1 MQRKFYDCCLAVDK
15 KCLAVDNNEDLIAFA
30 GKTEVPSAL
39 VPSLESYLETMT
51 TKNDNILTSS
61 QNYINSAEDKVSDFQ
76 EPRASIRSRV
86 SSPMA
91 SSKTSS
97 ERKHDYVIAKI
108 KREEIEKQHEAAIR
122 LAKHIKQMELD
133 ELEEKKETVG
143 RGNSSRV

>member
-15 KCLAVDNNEDLIAFA
+15 KCLAVDKNEDLIAFA

-39 VPSLESYLETMT
+39 VPFLESYLETMT

-133 ELEEKKETVG
+133 ELEGKKETVG
-143 RGNSSRV
+143 RGNSARV

>member
-1 MQRKFYDCCLAVDK
+1 
-15 KCLAVDNNEDLIAFA
+15 
-30 GKTEVPSAL
+30 
-39 VPSLESYLETMT
+39 MT

-133 ELEEKKETVG
+133 ELEGKKETVG
-143 RGNSSRV
+143 EETLQEFELLDNFNSNRIRLKMDTASMK